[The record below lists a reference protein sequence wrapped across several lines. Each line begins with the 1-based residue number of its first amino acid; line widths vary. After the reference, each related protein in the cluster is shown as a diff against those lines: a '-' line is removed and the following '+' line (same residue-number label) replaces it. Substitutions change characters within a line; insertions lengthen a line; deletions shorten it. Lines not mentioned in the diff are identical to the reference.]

1 MFEKHI
7 KQINKI
13 IDVLYKDLERIISLP
28 IDSNPRLINHN
39 YSPLEKDLILISER
53 LLKLENGIKK
63 EDKSW

>member
-63 EDKSW
+63 EDKS